1 MGALPK
7 KKISHS
13 AQGKRR
19 SHLAIEM
26 PNLTVCPQCRELKLP
41 HHVCPTCG
49 TYQGA
54 QVLKVKPH
62 RKEG

>member
-7 KKISHS
+7 RKISHT

-19 SHLAIEM
+19 SHLGIEM
-26 PNLTVCPQCRELKLP
+26 PQMEPCPQCHSLKLS

-49 TYQGA
+49 TYKGE
-54 QVLKVKPH
+54 QVLAIKP
-62 RKEG
+62 KKSEG

>member
-19 SHLAIEM
+19 SHLRVEL
-26 PNLTVCPQCRELKLP
+26 PNLMACPQCRSLKLP
-41 HHVCPTCG
+41 HHVCQVCG
-49 TYQGA
+49 TYKGE
-54 QVLKVKPH
+54 QVLDVKPA
-62 RKEG
+62 RREG

>member
-19 SHLAIEM
+19 SHLGIEM
-26 PNLTVCPQCRELKLP
+26 PNLMACPQCHALKLP
-41 HHVCPTCG
+41 HHVCPNCG
-49 TYQGA
+49 TYKGE
-54 QVLKVKPH
+54 QVLQIKSAKS
-62 RKEG
+62 EE

>member
-26 PNLTVCPQCRELKLP
+26 PNLMACPQCHALKLP
-41 HHVCPTCG
+41 HHVCPNCG
-49 TYQGA
+49 TYKGE
-54 QVLKVKPH
+54 QVLEIKA
-62 RKEG
+62 RKSEG

>member
-19 SHLAIEM
+19 SHLGIEM
-26 PNLTVCPQCRELKLP
+26 PGLMACPQCHALKLP
-41 HHVCPTCG
+41 HHVCPNCG
-49 TYQGA
+49 TYKGE
-54 QVLKVKPH
+54 QVLAIKA
-62 RKEG
+62 RKSED

>member
-19 SHLAIEM
+19 SHHRLELPSMMA
-26 PNLTVCPQCRELKLP
+26 CPQCRALKLT
-41 HHVCPTCG
+41 HHVCPNCG
-49 TYQGA
+49 TYKGE
-54 QVLKVKPH
+54 QVLQIKP
-62 RKEG
+62 RKSEG

>member
-26 PNLTVCPQCRELKLP
+26 PNLVPCPQCHALKLP
-41 HHVCPTCG
+41 HHVCPNCG
-49 TYQGA
+49 TYKGE
-54 QVLKVKPH
+54 QVLEIKA
-62 RKEG
+62 RKSEG

>member
-7 KKISHS
+7 RKISHT

-26 PNLTVCPQCRELKLP
+26 PQMEPCPQCHALKLS

-49 TYQGA
+49 TYKGE
-54 QVLKVKPH
+54 QVLTIKP
-62 RKEG
+62 KKSEG

>member
-19 SHLAIEM
+19 SHLGIEM
-26 PNLTVCPQCRELKLP
+26 PNLAPCPQCHALKLP
-41 HHVCPTCG
+41 HHVCPNCG
-49 TYQGA
+49 TYKGE
-54 QVLKVKPH
+54 QVLNIKPKK
-62 RKEG
+62 REG

>member
-19 SHLAIEM
+19 SHLGIEM
-26 PNLTVCPQCRELKLP
+26 PNMVVCPQCRSLKLP

-49 TYQGA
+49 TYKGE
-54 QVLKVKPH
+54 QVLNLKP
-62 RKEG
+62 KKSGS